1 MTQRDPHGPSRDD
14 PFAIDESPIPV
25 HAWPSDAE
33 GQNTL
38 DAVEADMRHLF
49 KELAEAR
56 LSLSEAGRQ
65 EEGRVDKIL
74 LGVLEACDAFER
86 IFRTI
91 HAKQDQVNRQMKI
104 WIGNFRTIK
113 RLLDTLLRDQDVKSI
128 ENLDGGFDPHWHKI
142 TETVSDPSKLDGT
155 VVEEVR
161 RGYIRGKKILRKSE
175 VVVVRNAV

>member
-1 MTQRDPHGPSRDD
+1 MTQPESSEPTKDD
-14 PFAIDESPIPV
+14 PFAINESPISV

-33 GQNTL
+33 GSGAL

-56 LSLSEAGRQ
+56 LSLSEGERK
-65 EEGRVDKIL
+65 EEDRVDKVL
-74 LGVLEACDAFER
+74 LGILEACDAFER
-86 IFRTI
+86 VFRAI
-91 HAKQDQVNRQMKI
+91 HTKQDQVNRQMKI

-113 RLLDTLLRDQDVKSI
+113 RLLETLLRDQDVKPI

-142 TETVSDPSKLDGT
+142 TETVPDPSRLDGT

-175 VVVVRNAV
+175 VVVVRNTV